1 MQFLD
6 NRVRF
11 LHPNFLIYMG
21 DPATILNFL
30 KIILVFS
37 KVMAW
42 LYKYSMPY
50 FQFCTV

>member
-11 LHPNFLIYMG
+11 LYQNFLIYMG
-21 DPATILNFL
+21 DAATILKLFF

-37 KVMAW
+37 KVMAI
-42 LYKYSMPY
+42 
-50 FQFCTV
+50 